1 MPSPKG
7 IERKVNYKRFAEVWW
22 LLRIEARQL
31 RGISR
36 KKLAAAIGYPADQ
49 AGFIT
54 DIDRGNRIPEP
65 ATLDKLTT
73 CLGLAYED
81 KSLLFD
87 LAGYLFSRQVPDL
100 DRIKQEF
107 NPLAERLGLNRDPVF

>member
-36 KKLAAAIGYPADQ
+36 KKLAAAIGYPPDQ

-73 CLGLAYED
+73 CMGLAYED

-87 LAGYLFSRQVPDL
+87 LRARAKSG
-100 DRIKQEF
+100 
-107 NPLAERLGLNRDPVF
+107 GLN